1 VEGKKNGREEEREG
15 GKERRRM
22 DRVKE
27 KQLQLGGPWDTV
39 ENRNL
44 TPPPYLLEG
53 KGQIASEGAPCSLP
67 IAVSFQREK
76 R

>member
-1 VEGKKNGREEEREG
+1 
-15 GKERRRM
+15 M